1 MSEHP
6 VQETPATRT
15 ATVVNGRHPLT
26 RVWTRG
32 GPVDTELLRDDEVAA
47 IKERSEASIGEPASM
62 ALLGFATGTFI
73 IAWPLSGF
81 VPLTAL
87 PASVPSVL
95 LFAGI
100 AQFIGG
106 LIAFRRENQFAGTAF
121 CVFGANNTVVATFL
135 LMQVTGS
142 LPTTPGSSEMKML
155 ALELWCFGYIALML
169 GIVAM
174 RLNVAFVA
182 ILLTLSAGFTLSA
195 LPDYYGTAMPTV
207 LGHIGGYC
215 LIASAAIAAYT
226 ATAMVLN
233 STWERSVMPMI
244 PFRGMQQHHG

>member
-1 MSEHP
+1 MD
-6 VQETPATRT
+6 
-15 ATVVNGRHPLT
+15 GRHQLT
-26 RVWTRG
+26 RVWTKG
-32 GPVDTELLRDDEVAA
+32 GPVDTQLLHDDDVVA
-47 IKERSEASIGEPASM
+47 IEERSEASIGEPASM
-62 ALLGFATGTFI
+62 ALLGFATGTLI
-73 IAWPLSGF
+73 IAWPISGF

-87 PASVPSVL
+87 PAAVPSVL

-121 CVFGANNTVVATFL
+121 CVFGANNAVVATFL

-155 ALELWCFGYIALML
+155 ALELWCFGYIAVML
-169 GIVAM
+169 GLVAL

-182 ILLTLSAGFTLSA
+182 ILLPLSAGFTLSA
-195 LPDYYGTAMPTV
+195 LPDYFGSAMPTV

-215 LIASAAIAAYT
+215 LIASAAFAAYT

-233 STWERSVMPMI
+233 STWERALMPMI
-244 PFRGMQQHHG
+244 PFRGVDHHG